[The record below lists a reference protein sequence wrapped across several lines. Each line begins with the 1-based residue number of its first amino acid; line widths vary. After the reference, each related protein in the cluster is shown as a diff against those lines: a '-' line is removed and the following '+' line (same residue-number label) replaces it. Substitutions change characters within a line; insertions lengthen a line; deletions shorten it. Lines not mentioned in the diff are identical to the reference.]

1 MRPRSSISTSLL
13 GDRFGNEMADLA
25 RRCRVRDV
33 DNPKAPLKQA
43 LRTKG
48 SLYEEAIAAGRRTL
62 QGNGLWAATYRILA
76 ACYAHLGRL
85 DDARAAVQR
94 LLQTDPGLTV
104 AKATE
109 LYGGRDN
116 ADVANML
123 AGLRLA
129 GLPE

>member
-25 RRCRVRDV
+25 RRCRASDV
-33 DNPKAPLKQA
+33 DNPKAPLNEA

-48 SLYEEAIAAGRRTL
+48 SLYEEAIAAGRGAL
-62 QGNGLWAATYRILA
+62 QGNALWVATYRILA
-76 ACYAHLGRL
+76 ACYAQRL

-94 LLQTDPGLTV
+94 LPQTDLGLTV

-129 GLPE
+129 GLPG

>member
-25 RRCRVRDV
+25 RRCRVSDV

-48 SLYEEAIAAGRRTL
+48 SLYEEAIAAGRRAL
-62 QGNGLWAATYRILA
+62 QGNALWAATYRILA
-76 ACYAHLGRL
+76 TCYAHLGRL
-85 DDARAAVQR
+85 DDARAVQR
-94 LLQTDPGLTV
+94 LLHTDPGLTV